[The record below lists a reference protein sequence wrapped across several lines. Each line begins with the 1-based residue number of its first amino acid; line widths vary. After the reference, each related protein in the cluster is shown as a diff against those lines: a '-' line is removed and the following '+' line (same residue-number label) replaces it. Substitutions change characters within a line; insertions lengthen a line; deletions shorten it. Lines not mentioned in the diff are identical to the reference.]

1 MIAAPMTFPAMIVLY
16 LTIATSSVGAAAV
29 SLHQDDLSFR
39 MSNGQ
44 LSATIEKAS
53 GKITSVVLGN
63 QELLGGGTGYWSMSA
78 SSSGSQVAG
87 FGKTREQFV
96 TIDPASNDGER
107 AEVSCRYFGTGTDQA
122 YPGNSEIRYS
132 IDRHSTTLYV
142 TAILGHGAGDAPFQM
157 NEGRFVIKLNAGIFD
172 HLTIDKDRNWI
183 TPTGRDWDD
192 GAPLNLKEARRMTT
206 GNHVGWAEH
215 KYSYSAILEKV
226 PAYGWLGTKQPFGVW
241 LINPSVEYIAGGPT
255 KMELTG
261 HLDVGGSSLPTLL
274 NMWHGSHY
282 GGTVLSLEK
291 DEKWSKVIGPFA
303 LHFNQGGSPAAL
315 WDKALERATV
325 ERAAWP
331 YPWVKHPEYPA
342 LAARGGLSG
351 TILVDDTLSVPAPQ
365 AAMWVGLTAPDYQVN
380 RHPVGWQSDSKHYQ
394 YWVRATPDGA
404 FSLTGVRPGNYV
416 LHAFAD
422 GVMGEF
428 EKPGVTI
435 LPGTIQAAG
444 EIRWKPERKGPTLW
458 QIGIPDRSAAEYRNG
473 DRYWHWGNYLKFRT
487 DFPNGIDYI
496 VGKSDWKKDWHVCQP
511 LDLSSACKVLG
522 SSEWI
527 VRFPLDEVPAAGT
540 LLRIAFCGSRAGSN
554 LALLL
559 NGSEVGNTGPLPE
572 NGTMHRDSHRGM
584 AFERTFGLPA
594 KRLRVGENILK
605 FRLDGS
611 QWHQG
616 LLYDCIRMEAV
627 TDPADVAPE
636 ARRAPADTSAGFH
649 EKS

>member
-1 MIAAPMTFPAMIVLY
+1 MRFSAITVLCFI
-16 LTIATSSVGAAAV
+16 TATSSGGAAAV
-29 SLHQDDLSFR
+29 SLGQDGAAFR

-44 LSATIEKAS
+44 LAATIDKAS
-53 GKITSVVLGN
+53 GKITSVVLGG

-78 SSSGSQVAG
+78 SSSGTQVGG
-87 FGKTREQFV
+87 FGKTREQV
-96 TIDPASNDGER
+96 VSIDPALNGGER
-107 AEVSCRYFGTGTDQA
+107 AEVSCRFLGTGGDET
-122 YPGNSEIRYS
+122 YPGSSEIRYS
-132 IDRHSTTLYV
+132 MDRNSTTLYV
-142 TAILGHGAGDAPFQM
+142 TAILDHGVGDAPFHM
-157 NEGRFVIKLNAGIFD
+157 SEGRFVIKLNAEIFD

-183 TPTGRDWDD
+183 TPTGRDWDE

-215 KYSYSAILEKV
+215 KYSYSAVLEKV

-241 LINPSVEYIAGGPT
+241 MINPSVEYIAGGPT

-303 LHFNQGGSPAAL
+303 IHFNQGGSPAAL
-315 WDKALERATV
+315 WSKALERAAV

-331 YPWVKHPEYPA
+331 YPWVRHQEYPT
-342 LAARGGLSG
+342 LVARGGLSG
-351 TILVDDTLSVPAPQ
+351 TILVDDTRSVPAAQ
-365 AAMWVGLTAPDYQVN
+365 ATMWVGLTAPDYQVN
-380 RHPVGWQSDSKHYQ
+380 RSSVGWQRDGKHYQ

-404 FSLTGVRPGNYV
+404 FSLSGVRPGNYV

-428 EKPGVTI
+428 EQAGVTI
-435 LPGTIQAAG
+435 KPGTNQTAG
-444 EIRWKPERKGPTLW
+444 EYRWKPERAGPTLW
-458 QIGIPDRSAAEYRNG
+458 EIGIPDRSAAEFRNG
-473 DRYWHWGNYLKFRT
+473 DRYWHWGSYLKFKT
-487 DFPNGIDYI
+487 DFPNGVDYV
-496 VGKSDWKKDWHVCQP
+496 VGKSDWKNDWHVCQP
-511 LDLSSACKVLG
+511 LDLSPTCKVLG
-522 SSEWI
+522 SSAWT
-527 VRFPLDEVPAAGT
+527 VRFHLNKVPAAGT
-540 LLRIAFCGSRAGSN
+540 LLRIAFCGSRAGSS

-572 NGTMHRDSHRGM
+572 NGTMHRDSHRGV
-584 AFERTFGLPA
+584 AFERSFSLPA
-594 KRLRVGENILK
+594 ERLRVGENILK

-627 TDPADVAPE
+627 TAPSVVAPE
-636 ARRAPADTSAGFH
+636 VRRDPAETSNEFP
-649 EKS
+649 EKG